1 MPSPADAMDYSVT
14 FARHFARL
22 VWLLIHEP
30 GNVDEQKA
38 ALRALVTVSKDG
50 RVTLAAN
57 GQELTANAQ
66 ILSAAHA
73 GVGDVVDQMTSHGLQ
88 TLEIDPGGVP
98 GDLLGVARILAGT
111 PAMGDG
117 GAAAD
122 AKRVALG
129 AKTVRFTLRP
139 RPSQEKALPDLE
151 FGEVLEDPLET
162 ARQRAT
168 PRAAS
173 QTPTSTAAVSEAGGM
188 FEQFAAARA
197 PTSTHEELLKRLDDT
212 MAPAAATR
220 LLDDLVTLTEG
231 AARDGKPAL
240 VALIFSRIVK
250 REPFVQEFEVKRA
263 FVMAVRR
270 LAKPMVL
277 RAVAM
282 QLPRAPETRAD
293 SMAVLVRTG
302 EDGADALVE
311 QLAAAAGLHDRR
323 VYFDALLELQAGI
336 PTLIHMLGDA
346 RWFVARNAAELLG
359 EMQAKEA
366 EQPLMGLLK
375 HDDDRVR
382 RSATGALMK
391 LGTPRALQA
400 IQDALKDSA
409 PQMRM
414 QAAAALA
421 ARKDV
426 RTAATLLRALDDER
440 DDEVQAAFM
449 YALGK
454 LATVDAVQRLVR
466 MAEPER
472 GLFKKKPSALRVA
485 AVQGLSEAR
494 TPEAMEM
501 LRTLQGDKDSDV
513 SESARFALGRI
524 SRQTQAM
531 ERVD

>member
-1 MPSPADAMDYSVT
+1 MDYSVT

-22 VWLLIHEP
+22 VWLLVHEP
-30 GNVDEQKA
+30 GNVEEQKA
-38 ALRALVTVSKDG
+38 ALRALVSVSKEG

-57 GQELTANAQ
+57 GEQ
-66 ILSAAHA
+66 LSANGTAIPPAHA
-73 GVGDVVDQMTSHGLQ
+73 GVVDVVDRMASHGLQ
-88 TLEIDPGGVP
+88 AIEVEPGGVP

-111 PAMGDG
+111 PAMDG

-122 AKRVALG
+122 AKRATLG
-129 AKTVRFTLRP
+129 AKTVKFTLRP
-139 RPSQEKALPDLE
+139 RPSQEKPLPDFE
-151 FGEVLEDPLET
+151 FGEVLDDPLET
-162 ARQRAT
+162 ARQKST

-173 QTPTSTAAVSEAGGM
+173 QTQTPTSSATISEAGGM

-197 PTSTHEELLKRLDDT
+197 PTSSHEELLKRLDEV
-212 MAPAAATR
+212 MQPAAATR
-220 LLDDLVTLTEG
+220 LLDDLVTITEG

-240 VALIFSRIVK
+240 VAQIFSRIVK
-250 REPFVQEFEVKRA
+250 REPSVPEFEVKRA

-282 QLPRAPETRAD
+282 QLPRAPEMRAD

-346 RWFVARNAAELLG
+346 RWFVARNAADLLG

-366 EQPLMGLLK
+366 EQPLVGLLK

-382 RSATGALMK
+382 RSATASLMR

-414 QAAAALA
+414 QAAAALV

-426 RTAATLLRALDDER
+426 RTAATLIRALDDER

-454 LATVDAVQRLVR
+454 LATADAVQRLMR
-466 MAEPER
+466 TAEPER
-472 GLFKKKPSALRVA
+472 GLFKKKPAALRVA
-485 AVQGLSEAR
+485 AVQGLAEAR
-494 TPEAMEM
+494 TPEAVEM
-501 LRTLQGDKDSDV
+501 LRSLQADKDSDV
-513 SESARFALGRI
+513 GEAARFALGRI
-524 SRQTQAM
+524 SRQTQAI
-531 ERVD
+531 ERVE

>member
-1 MPSPADAMDYSVT
+1 MDYSVT

-38 ALRALVTVSKDG
+38 ALRALVAVSKDG
-50 RVTLAAN
+50 RVSLATN
-57 GQELTANAQ
+57 GEQVTANANV
-66 ILSAAHA
+66 IPAAHA
-73 GVGDVVDQMTSHGLQ
+73 GVVDVMDQMISHGLQ
-88 TLEIDPGGVP
+88 TIEAEPNGVP
-98 GDLLGVARILAGT
+98 GDLLGVARIVAGT

-117 GAAAD
+117 GEAAE

-139 RPSQEKALPDLE
+139 RPSLEKGLPDLE
-151 FGEVLEDPLET
+151 FGEVLENPLET
-162 ARQRAT
+162 ARQKAT

-173 QTPTSTAAVSEAGGM
+173 QTPTSSAAVTEAGGM

-197 PTSTHEELLKRLDDT
+197 PTSSHEELLKRLDET

-220 LLDDLVTLTEG
+220 MLDDLVTITEG

-240 VALIFSRIVK
+240 VAQIFSRIVR
-250 REPFVQEFEVKRA
+250 REPSVQEFEVKRA

-277 RAVAM
+277 RAVVM

-323 VYFDALLELQAGI
+323 VYFDALVELKAGI

-346 RWFVARNAAELLG
+346 RWFVARNAADLLG
-359 EMQAKEA
+359 EMQSKEA
-366 EQPLMGLLK
+366 EQPLVGLLK

-382 RSATGALMK
+382 RSATAALMR

-421 ARKDV
+421 TRKDV

-454 LATVDAVQRLVR
+454 LGTADAVQRLMR
-466 MAEPER
+466 LAEPER
-472 GLFKKKPSALRVA
+472 GLFKKKSGALRVA
-485 AVQGLSEAR
+485 AVQGLAEAR
-494 TPEAMEM
+494 TPDAMEM
-501 LRTLQGDKDSDV
+501 LRTLQADKDTDV
-513 SESARFALGRI
+513 SEAARFALGRI

-531 ERVD
+531 ERVE